1 MKRTTVTKWVKA
13 TGKRRRLVTICT
25 VCKHVY
31 PKVLT
36 PKSYV
41 AHVKKFHSKTVEV
54 CKKRKRK

>member
-54 CKKRKRK
+54 